1 MLARHS
7 SFVSV
12 HSDTVTDQMIDV
24 CMCSH
29 YVTVVD
35 PQT

>member
-24 CMCSH
+24 CSH